1 MKRIQLMVLIMQVT
15 YLHIGKQWKTRKGM
29 CYFVVLNSNP
39 NEQKPVWMG
48 VACWLLQAPLLM
60 AVILGCLAIPSTLAE
75 GYDLKWVIFAVV
87 VTVFS
92 VMAMGKVDKLF
103 EKRPSWDQEDYIP
116 TQEEW
121 DEWDYWVHCEE
132 EYSAWSN

>member
-1 MKRIQLMVLIMQVT
+1 MKKVLIMEYITQIT
-15 YLHIGKQWKTRKGM
+15 YLHIGKQLRKGRIH
-29 CYFVVLNSNP
+29 YFVVLNSNP

-60 AVILGCLAIPSTLAE
+60 AVILGGLAIPSTLAE

-92 VMAMGKVDKLF
+92 VKALDKVDKLF

-132 EYSAWSN
+132 EYSAWSD